1 MKGWKKT
8 VTSVF
13 LICSVLVLVGF
24 FFLVCNSELANVVKG
39 LLFALGIV
47 QALGILLFSAV
58 YVYSLRHQ
66 AGVLAVG
73 PDGRIAI
80 EYTALRSVAAYS
92 LKNLEGIQVLKIVP
106 KVVRKGDTSFV
117 DFKVDVSVLSE
128 LRMSSAAAQIQ
139 TCVKKSVEAFCD
151 SQVRNVNVHFV
162 LPKASSVKRPA
173 SKVKALLEDLSSQ
186 D

>member
-24 FFLVCNSELANVVKG
+24 FLLVCSSELASVVKG

-80 EYTALRSVAAYS
+80 EYTALRSV
-92 LKNLEGIQVLKIVP
+92 EIG
-106 KVVRKGDTSFV
+106 R
-117 DFKVDVSVLSE
+117 
-128 LRMSSAAAQIQ
+128 
-139 TCVKKSVEAFCD
+139 
-151 SQVRNVNVHFV
+151 
-162 LPKASSVKRPA
+162 ASCRERV
-173 SKVKALLEDLSSQ
+173 
-186 D
+186 

>member
-24 FFLVCNSELANVVKG
+24 FLLVCSSELASVVKG

-117 DFKVDVSVLSE
+117 DFKVDVSVISE
-128 LRMSSAAAQIQ
+128 PRMSSAAAQIQ
-139 TCVKKSVEAFCD
+139 TGVKKCVEAFCV
-151 SQVRNVNVHFV
+151 SQVLN
-162 LPKASSVKRPA
+162 
-173 SKVKALLEDLSSQ
+173 
-186 D
+186 